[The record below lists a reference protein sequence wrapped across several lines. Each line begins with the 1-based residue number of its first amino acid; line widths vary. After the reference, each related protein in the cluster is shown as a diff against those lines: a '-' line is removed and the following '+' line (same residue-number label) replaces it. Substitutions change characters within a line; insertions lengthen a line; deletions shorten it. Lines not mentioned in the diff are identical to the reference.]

1 MVGMDFL
8 GPLPETPRGN
18 KYICVFSD
26 YNSRWPEAGALK
38 NKKTTSVAKLL
49 IDEVV
54 SRHGAVKV
62 LLSDQGVGFGKGYL
76 RISEDV

>member
-1 MVGMDFL
+1 VA
-8 GPLPETPRGN
+8 R
-18 KYICVFSD
+18 S
-26 YNSRWPEAGALK
+26 GALK
-38 NKKTTSVAKLL
+38 NKKTTSVAKLF

-62 LLSDQGVGFGKGYL
+62 LLRWRIYVGFGKGYL